1 MRYNSTKTQR
11 HKVYLVGAGPGDP
24 SLITVK
30 GLDCIKAADVII
42 YDQLANPKLLSYAKP
57 NAELVYVGKIAG
69 DHTLP
74 QEQINQLL
82 VEKAKSGK
90 TVCRLKGGDP
100 FVFGRGGEE
109 AEELVAAG
117 IEFEFVPGI
126 TSAIA
131 VPAYAGIPVT
141 HREYTSNFAVI
152 TGHEDPTKETSSIQ
166 WEKLATSVGT
176 LIFLMGVSNLP
187 LIVEQ
192 LLKYGRA
199 KETPV
204 ALIRHGTLPKQ
215 ETLIGTLADI
225 SETAKQKK
233 FKPPAII
240 IVGEVVRLRD
250 KLNWFENKPLFG
262 KRILVTR
269 TRKQASEFAG
279 QLESLGA
286 EVIEF
291 PTIEIIPPDNWK
303 PIDKAISNLP
313 TYDWVIFTSV
323 NGVEK
328 FFERLADKKMDCRQF
343 GNSKLAAIGPATAEA
358 LKEKGLIA
366 DIVPSEYRAE
376 GILEAF
382 ASFDLKGKKILLA
395 RAQEARDIL
404 PNQLRESG
412 AKVDVVPVYK
422 TVKPKVGTYCNT
434 PLPEK
439 LDVITFA
446 SSSSVRNFVDMFSK
460 KELKT
465 IISGA
470 AIAVIG
476 PITAQTATE
485 LGFPITIEAT
495 EYTIPGLVTA
505 ILSYFEK

>member
-1 MRYNSTKTQR
+1 MSG
-11 HKVYLVGAGPGDP
+11 KVYLVGAGPGDP
-24 SLITVK
+24 GLISVK
-30 GLDCIKAADVII
+30 GLECIKTAEVII
-42 YDQLANPKLLSYAKP
+42 YDHLANPKLLSYARP
-57 NAELVYVGKIAG
+57 EAELIYVGKTGG

-82 VEKAKSGK
+82 IEKAQSGK

-100 FVFGRGGEE
+100 CVFGRGGEE

-117 IEFEFVPGI
+117 LEFEFIPGI

-141 HREYTSNFAVI
+141 HREYTSTFAVI
-152 TGHEDPTKETSSIQ
+152 TGHEDPTKDSSSIQ

-176 LIFLMGVSNLP
+176 LVFLMGVGNLP

-192 LLKYGRA
+192 LIKYGRP
-199 KETPV
+199 KDTPV

-225 SETAKQKK
+225 AAKAKQQK

-240 IVGEVVRLRD
+240 IVGEVVKLR
-250 KLNWFENKPLFG
+250 KTLNWFENKPLFG

-269 TRKQASEFAG
+269 TRKQASEFAE

-286 EVIEF
+286 EVNEF
-291 PTIEIIPPDNWK
+291 PTIEIIPPDDWK
-303 PIDKAISNLP
+303 PVDKAIKNLP
-313 TYDWVIFTSV
+313 KYDWVIFTSA

-328 FFERLADKKMDCRQF
+328 FFDRLAEKKLDCRQF
-343 GNSKLAAIGPATAEA
+343 KNAQLAAIGPATAEA
-358 LKEKGLIA
+358 LKEKGFIA

-376 GILEAF
+376 GIIEAF
-382 ASFDLKGKKILLA
+382 APLDLSRKKILLA
-395 RAQEARDIL
+395 RALEARDIL
-404 PNQLRESG
+404 PEQLKQRG

-422 TVKPKVGTYCNT
+422 TIKPVGAQRAA
-434 PLPEK
+434 PDKLK
-439 LDVITFA
+439 SLDVITFA
-446 SSSSVRNFVDMFSK
+446 SSSSVRNFVEMFSK
-460 KELKT
+460 EEFKE
-465 IISGA
+465 IISSA

-476 PITAQTATE
+476 PITAQTARE
-485 LGFPITIEAT
+485 LGLPIAIEAT

-505 ILSYFEK
+505 IRTYFKK